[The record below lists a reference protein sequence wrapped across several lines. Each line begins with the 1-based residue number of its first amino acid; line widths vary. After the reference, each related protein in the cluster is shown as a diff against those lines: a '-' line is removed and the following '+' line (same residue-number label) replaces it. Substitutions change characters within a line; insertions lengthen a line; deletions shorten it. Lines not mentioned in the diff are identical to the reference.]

1 MLIQGVFDYYTFRAF
16 SCERKDGSLNQIN
29 SVFVIGE
36 SRTNSDNAIT
46 KNYGTFYMAFEVDDL
61 TSKVLD
67 FSCTHTI
74 STTEAFLRKSFC
86 GAGFSGDRCVVGEH
100 AQQTIRRLV
109 PPGRTCRLPRCAQ
122 ALAVNDGQA
131 GKQNLITYNCIWLL
145 RSRLP

>member
-61 TSKVLD
+61 TSEVLD

-74 STTEAFLRKSFC
+74 STTEAFLRKLFVGQVFRRSMC
-86 GAGFSGDRCVVGEH
+86 GWRTRSTDDTAARPAGPYLSLTAMRSSAG
-100 AQQTIRRLV
+100 
-109 PPGRTCRLPRCAQ
+109 
-122 ALAVNDGQA
+122 GQ
-131 GKQNLITYNCIWLL
+131 
-145 RSRLP
+145 

>member
-1 MLIQGVFDYYTFRAF
+1 MMLIQGVFDYYTFRAF

-61 TSKVLD
+61 TSEVLD

-74 STTEAFLRKSFC
+74 STTEAFLRKLF
-86 GAGFSGDRCVVGEH
+86 VGQVFPEIDVWLEN
-100 AQQTIRRLV
+100 TLNRRYGGSSRRAILV
-109 PPGRTCRLPRCAQ
+109 AYRD
-122 ALAVNDGQA
+122 ALKRWRSMT
-131 GKQNLITYNCIWLL
+131 GKPESET
-145 RSRLP
+145 

>member
-1 MLIQGVFDYYTFRAF
+1 MLIQSVFDYYTFRAF

-61 TSKVLD
+61 TSEVLD

-74 STTEAFLRKSFC
+74 STTEAFLRKLF
-86 GAGFSGDRCVVGEH
+86 VGQVFPK
-100 AQQTIRRLV
+100 AK
-109 PPGRTCRLPRCAQ
+109 PDYA
-122 ALAVNDGQA
+122 
-131 GKQNLITYNCIWLL
+131 
-145 RSRLP
+145 

>member
-1 MLIQGVFDYYTFRAF
+1 MLIQGVFDYTFRAF

-61 TSKVLD
+61 TSEVLD

-74 STTEAFLRKSFC
+74 STTEAFLRKLF
-86 GAGFSGDRCVVGEH
+86 VGQVFPEIDVWLEN
-100 AQQTIRRLV
+100 TLNRRYGGSL
-109 PPGRTCRLPRCAQ
+109 
-122 ALAVNDGQA
+122 
-131 GKQNLITYNCIWLL
+131 
-145 RSRLP
+145 

>member
-1 MLIQGVFDYYTFRAF
+1 MMLIQGVFDYTFRAF

-61 TSKVLD
+61 TSEVLD

-74 STTEAFLRKSFC
+74 STTEAFLRKLF
-86 GAGFSGDRCVVGEH
+86 VGQVFPEIDEWLEN
-100 AQQTIRRLV
+100 T
-109 PPGRTCRLPRCAQ
+109 PGRTCRLPRCAQ

-131 GKQNLITYNCIWLL
+131 GKRNLITHNCIWLL

>member
-61 TSKVLD
+61 TSEVLD

-74 STTEAFLRKSFC
+74 STTEAFLRKLF
-86 GAGFSGDRCVVGEH
+86 VGQVFPEIDVWLEN
-100 AQQTIRRLV
+100 TLNRRYGGSSRRAVLV
-109 PPGRTCRLPRCAQ
+109 AYRD
-122 ALAVNDGQA
+122 AL
-131 GKQNLITYNCIWLL
+131 KRW
-145 RSRLP
+145 RSRTGKPESET

>member
-1 MLIQGVFDYYTFRAF
+1 MLIQGVFDYTFRAF

-61 TSKVLD
+61 TSEVLD

-74 STTEAFLRKSFC
+74 STTEAFLRKLF
-86 GAGFSGDRCVVGEH
+86 VGQVFPEIDEWLEK
-100 AQQTIRRLV
+100 TLNRR
-109 PPGRTCRLPRCAQ
+109 
-122 ALAVNDGQA
+122 
-131 GKQNLITYNCIWLL
+131 
-145 RSRLP
+145 